1 MIFDNFT
8 DIRKGGKYGIRKAPK
23 KEFTFLQGNKRMT
36 EERVG
41 DYLGTK
47 IPSLLEFFENKIHL
61 RNTMGISHFPKSLN
75 GPKIIPHKMPKSL
88 I

>member
-1 MIFDNFT
+1 
-8 DIRKGGKYGIRKAPK
+8 
-23 KEFTFLQGNKRMT
+23 MT

-41 DYLGTK
+41 DYLGSK